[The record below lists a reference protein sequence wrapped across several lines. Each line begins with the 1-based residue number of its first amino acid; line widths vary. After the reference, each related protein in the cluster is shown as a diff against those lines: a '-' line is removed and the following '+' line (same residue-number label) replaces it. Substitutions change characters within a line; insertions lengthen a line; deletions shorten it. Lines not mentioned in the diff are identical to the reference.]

1 MPKPIAN
8 SFNKMAKWHTQWIVQ
23 VQTKCLK
30 LYMPL
35 VVSNDMNNQHF
46 DKEIANWG
54 GPHLS
59 LFPYGCNSTLGVLQ
73 YVNLS
78 LRFVLLVKW

>member
-1 MPKPIAN
+1 MSRSVHN
-8 SFNKMAKWHTQWIVQ
+8 SFNTIGKITYTLK
-23 VQTKCLK
+23 KCLK
-30 LYMPL
+30 LYMHL
-35 VVSNDMNNQHF
+35 VLSNDMNNQHLN
-46 DKEIANWG
+46 KEIANWG

-78 LRFVLLVKW
+78 LRFVLFVK